1 MIVAAGIGCRRYAGA
16 QLIDQLLSDALAQ
29 HGIAEA
35 ALTLIVTEAGK
46 VQEPGLRMVARRR
59 GVELRGVAVEELA
72 AVADRVR
79 TKSDRVLAAKGVP
92 SVAEAAALVAA
103 GPGARLLGARI
114 ANPQAT
120 CAIAVADQAAPAG
133 SGDAGAAQQ
142 APRRAR
148 GSKERP

>member
-1 MIVAAGIGCRRYAGA
+1 MIVVAGMGCRRYANA
-16 QLIDQLLSDALAQ
+16 QLIDELVSAALAQ

-35 ALTLIVTEAGK
+35 ALTVIATEAGK
-46 VQEPGLRMVARRR
+46 MQEPGLRMVARRR
-59 GVELRGVAVEELA
+59 GVELRAVSVEDLA

-120 CAIAVADQAAPAG
+120 CAIAIADPNAAGG
-133 SGDAGAAQQ
+133 SHDGATDQV
-142 APRRAR
+142 PRRAR